1 MTGFYL
7 VVALIVYALL
17 SAATLY
23 YKSSGLKLAMTT
35 YTFLLA
41 SLVYFS
47 LETYKGWPTRAK
59 ATEGQVVA
67 IQIIEPSPTDPG
79 AIYFW
84 VFGQADPTWWEKIY
98 TYTSD
103 LNEPP
108 RAYYLPYNKKV
119 AERFAEARDA
129 LEEGM
134 VVNIENMGASG
145 EAGSG
150 EEAGEEK
157 KKGEPVK
164 KGGNS
169 DGVEYDVPHLEIESP
184 IDRLKKG

>member
-7 VVALIVYALL
+7 VVALVVYALL

-23 YKSSGLKLAMTT
+23 YKSSILKLAMIT

-47 LETYKGWPTRAK
+47 LESYKGWPTRTA

-84 VFGQADPTWWEKIY
+84 VFGQADLTWWEKIY

-103 LNEPP
+103 LSDPP
-108 RAYYLPYNKKV
+108 RAYYLPYSKQA

-134 VVNIENMGASG
+134 VVNIENMSAEGNGGEGEDAGEAKKNGASERPGG
-145 EAGSG
+145 E
-150 EEAGEEK
+150 
-157 KKGEPVK
+157 
-164 KGGNS
+164 N

-184 IDRLKKG
+184 ADRLKKG